1 MNFKKKLAINIV
13 QNLVFWTISF
23 VITLRVFAQTEQLGV
38 VDFIYSFLFH
48 IPFVTVVLFNI
59 YRFIPDM
66 LVKYGVWAYI
76 GMILVPGYGIT
87 LSLYGLSY
95 GMFSDFLFPNYF
107 MVGSFMPHEIFG
119 IMAVYL
125 AISSMIEFSK
135 SWFGR
140 KETELKLA
148 QLQEEKTFSELK
160 ALRAQINPHFLFNNL
175 NTIYGEALKKSEK
188 APSMILKLSSILR
201 YIVENMDKDIVP
213 LSAEIEYLKEF
224 INLQKERISNPRR
237 VAFSVH
243 GKFDDLS
250 IAPLLLVNF
259 VENAFK
265 HGSTTEETDQIS
277 FNLSVMDKTLTF
289 RSVNTKSNSRN
300 LEATSSG
307 TGIQNVKKRLD
318 LLYADRHSL
327 EIKED
332 NYTYDVTLSLRMK

>member
-1 MNFKKKLAINIV
+1 MNFKKKLVMNIV

-23 VITLRVFAQTEQLGV
+23 MITLRAFAQTEELGII
-38 VDFIYSFLFH
+38 DFIYSFLFH
-48 IPFVTVVLFNI
+48 IPFVTVVSINI
-59 YRFIPDM
+59 YHLIPNI
-66 LVKYGVWAYI
+66 LTKYGIWVYMLMVVVAAF
-76 GMILVPGYGIT
+76 GIAQ
-87 LSLYGLSY
+87 SLYTIAY
-95 GMFSDFLFPNYF
+95 TWISDLLFPNYF
-107 MVGSFMPHEIFG
+107 MVGSFNPFEIFG
-119 IMAVYL
+119 IMVVYL
-125 AISSMIEFSK
+125 SISSMIEFSK

-140 KETELKLA
+140 KETELQLA

-188 APSMILKLSSILR
+188 APSMILKLSGILR

-224 INLQKERISNPRR
+224 INLQKERISNPER
-237 VAFSVH
+237 VTFSVH
-243 GKFDDLS
+243 GKFENLTV
-250 IAPLLLVNF
+250 APLLLVNF

-265 HGSTTEETDQIS
+265 HGSTTEENDQIS
-277 FNLSVMDKTLTF
+277 FNLSVMNTTLTF

-307 TGIQNVKKRLD
+307 TGIQNVKKRLN
-318 LLYADRHSL
+318 LLYADRHNL

-332 NYTYDVTLSLRMK
+332 NHLYDVTLNLEMK

>member
-23 VITLRVFAQTEQLGV
+23 IITLRVFAQTEQIGII
-38 VDFIYSFLFH
+38 DFIYSFLFH
-48 IPFVTVVLFNI
+48 IPFVTVVSINI
-59 YRFIPDM
+59 YHLIPN
-66 LVKYGVWAYI
+66 
-76 GMILVPGYGIT
+76 ILTRYGIW
-87 LSLYGLSY
+87 LYALMIVVAAFGVAWSLYSISY
-95 GMFSDFLFPNYF
+95 TWISDLLFPNYF
-107 MVGSFMPHEIFG
+107 MVGAFNPLEIFG
-119 IMAVYL
+119 IMIVYL

-188 APSMILKLSSILR
+188 APSMILKLSGILR

-224 INLQKERISNPRR
+224 INLQKERISNPGR
-237 VAFSVH
+237 VSFSVH
-243 GKFDDLS
+243 GPSDDLT

-332 NYTYDVTLSLRMK
+332 NHTYDVTLSLKMK

>member
-23 VITLRVFAQTEQLGV
+23 AITLRLFAQTEQLGV
-38 VDFIYSFLFH
+38 IDFIYSFLFH
-48 IPFVTVVLFNI
+48 IPFVTVVSINI
-59 YRFIPDM
+59 YHLIPN
-66 LVKYGVWAYI
+66 
-76 GMILVPGYGIT
+76 ILTRYGIWLYT
-87 LSLYGLSY
+87 LMIVVAAFGVAWSLYEISY
-95 GMFSDFLFPNYF
+95 SWISDLLFPNYF
-107 MVGSFMPHEIFG
+107 MVGAFNPLEIFG

-125 AISSMIEFSK
+125 SISSMIEFSK

-175 NTIYGEALKKSEK
+175 NTIYGEALKKSDK
-188 APSMILKLSSILR
+188 APSMILKLSGILR
-201 YIVENMDKDIVP
+201 YIVENMDKDVVP

-224 INLQKERISNPRR
+224 INLQKERISNPER

-243 GKFDDLS
+243 GQFDDLT

-300 LEATSSG
+300 LETTSSG

-318 LLYADRHSL
+318 LLYADRHNL

-332 NYTYDVTLSLRMK
+332 NHLYDVTLSLRMK